1 MKTKFLLLTFFVL
14 SLTFVLCG
22 AGCGNIA
29 GGSASSYDGGNT
41 NGGGGY
47 TPPPVDNNPI
57 VCTHIDESGKSM
69 FAYEHVGEKPNP
81 GDNGN
86 KWHYHRALCK
96 FCGYETTGWCTNSF
110 NCNECDLKPASQNGS
125 GYDSYDSSSTF
136 ITIKENIDTIVI
148 VANDGFRGMQPLTDY
163 INHKK
168 NKYNIIDKYYPTG
181 TTAESIRGELKTIY
195 QEQKNNSKNMCILI
209 VGRGGGE
216 YQRYGIPEFENKN
229 QWRGYRAATDFW
241 YGYYG
246 DSTTELF
253 PDVAVGRLSASS
265 TIELQ
270 AQVNKII
277 AMESTSR
284 SANKNIV
291 LVQQKKSDGTT
302 PFSDEP
308 IAIKK
313 YFETNYGSQYLN
325 QYIKE
330 TFTLNPSEIIS
341 AINSGAL
348 LVSYSGHGGTYFWG
362 DSKFDRNTVKSLS
375 NIFYP
380 IVLGVTCHSANY
392 TDGDACLAE
401 AFMRK
406 SNGGAVGY
414 IGASQAM
421 IAYYSKA
428 ATIGN
433 DNVPGMISSLFYKGT
448 GSDNY
453 KIKTLGGIFLAA
465 LRSIKMS
472 KTYPISNAVVNQQAK
487 DYCIEIL
494 NLFGDPTFEPY
505 IN

>member
-1 MKTKFLLLTFFVL
+1 MKQKIFTLFII
-14 SLTFVLCG
+14 SLIFVLCG
-22 AGCGNIA
+22 AGCDNVAGSGN
-29 GGSASSYDGGNT
+29 ASNSYGGGNLT
-41 NGGGGY
+41 GGGY
-47 TPPPVDNNPI
+47 TPPAVDNNPI

-110 NCNECDLKPASQNGS
+110 NCNECDLKSASQNGS
-125 GYDSYDSSSTF
+125 GYDSYDNKAQF
-136 ITIKENIDTIVI
+136 IQINEIIKTIVI
-148 VANDGFRGMQPLTDY
+148 VANKEFEGSTPLTDY
-163 INHKK
+163 ISHKRSK
-168 NKYNIIDKYYPTG
+168 NFEIVEKYYPTR
-181 TTAESIRGELKTIY
+181 TTAESIRRDLKTIY
-195 QEQKNNSKNMCILI
+195 QEQKNNSKNMCVLI

-265 TIELQ
+265 ISELQ

-277 AMESTSR
+277 AMETTSR
-284 SANKNIV
+284 STNKNIV

-313 YFETNYGSQYLN
+313 YFEKNYGSQYT
-325 QYIKE
+325 IKE

-375 NIFYP
+375 NSFYP

-448 GSDNY
+448 NNY
-453 KIKTLGGIFLAA
+453 KVKTLGGIFLAA